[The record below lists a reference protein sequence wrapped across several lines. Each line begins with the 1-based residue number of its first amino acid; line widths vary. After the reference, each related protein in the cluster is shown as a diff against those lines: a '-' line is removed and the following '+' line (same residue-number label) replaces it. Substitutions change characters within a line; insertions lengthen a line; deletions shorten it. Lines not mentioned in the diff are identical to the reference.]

1 MNADNIRAEIARLE
15 RAAKA
20 QTDSSIQ
27 RACEHRIADL
37 KRQLE
42 ELKKKGRD

>member
-1 MNADNIRAEIARLE
+1 VNADNIRAEIARLE